1 MSTITASTR
10 PRIRR
15 APHVRLERPAPVAP
29 RVVVAP
35 DVVDVW
41 GADSFPASDPP
52 SNW

>member
-1 MSTITASTR
+1 MTTPTA
-10 PRIRR
+10 PI
-15 APHVRLERPAPVAP
+15 APVEPLEA
-29 RVVVAP
+29 RISVTP